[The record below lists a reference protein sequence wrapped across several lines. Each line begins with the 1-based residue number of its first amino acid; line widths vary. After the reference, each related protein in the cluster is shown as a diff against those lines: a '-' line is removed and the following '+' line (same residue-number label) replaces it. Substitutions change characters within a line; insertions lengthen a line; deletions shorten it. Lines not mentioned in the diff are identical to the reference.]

1 MLLSRRHRPA
11 GARWTT
17 RRKAAVSAI
26 TVVVSLTAGYGV
38 YSLQHYLSDSGS
50 TCLNAGLTVV
60 THEGP
65 TGECVGVTDGS
76 YLFNSSDAALVSVEA
91 KIKAED
97 QLVRASGKSY
107 VSVAYL
113 MPAAG
118 GVEEEVTF
126 DQQLEGAYAAQHAAN
141 SSGANIQG
149 GAPLVQLLIAS
160 GGVDADQYP
169 VVDVDIKNDVASQ
182 HLVAVAGIPIS
193 EDDTLTEVKD
203 LTADGIPVFGSNPTS
218 DAFDNITGFV
228 RVAPSNKQ
236 EIGAMLA
243 YIKPRYTRAFLIE
256 DTNQT
261 DIYDTSLTTAFLA
274 QFQDRTHSIVSTES
288 YDSDG
293 EVSGSDPVGQEVSNR
308 IGQMSS
314 DVCVSD
320 ADVVLFAGRVTA
332 LATLIGDLAS
342 RPCLNHHVTIVTGDD
357 ASGMPTGGTVAQ
369 GLASGVTLYYV
380 TESDPGEWA
389 SPEGTLM
396 MDGAN
401 EYAQARVGY
410 QEYAARVTGLFG
422 AAAAAGAD
430 TTMGYDAM
438 LTCISA
444 IHLAGEANPAAVTVN
459 SVSQELSALQGSRT
473 VFGASGPISMSG
485 IYTGTGAQ
493 GSNPVGKVVPIL
505 RLSAGGTLSFVD
517 LQQVPVGT
525 TGS

>member
-1 MLLSRRHRPA
+1 
-11 GARWTT
+11 
-17 RRKAAVSAI
+17 
-26 TVVVSLTAGYGV
+26 VVVLLAAGYGA

-50 TCLNAGLTVV
+50 TCLNAGLTIV
-60 THEGP
+60 THAGP
-65 TGECVGVTDGS
+65 AGECVGVTDGS
-76 YLFNSSDAALVSVEA
+76 YLFSPGDTALVSVEA

-107 VSVAYL
+107 VTVAYL

-126 DQQLEGAYAAQHAAN
+126 DEQLEGAYAAQYAAD
-141 SSGANIQG
+141 SGSANVQG

-160 GGVDADQYP
+160 SGVDANQYP
-169 VVDVDIKNDVASQ
+169 VVDADIENDVASQ

-193 EDDTLTEVKD
+193 EDDTLAEVKD

-256 DTNQT
+256 DTNPT

-274 QFQDRTHSIVSTES
+274 QFPDHTHSIVSIES

-293 EVSGSDPVGQEVSNR
+293 EVSVGDPVGQEVSNR

-314 DVCVSD
+314 DICVSD

-332 LATLIGDLAS
+332 LGTLVGDLAS
-342 RPCLNHHVTIVTGDD
+342 RPCLNHPVTIVTGDD

-389 SPEGTLM
+389 SPTGTLIV
-396 MDGAN
+396 GGTN
-401 EYAQARVGY
+401 EYARARVAY
-410 QEYAARVTGLFG
+410 HEYATEVTGLFG

-444 IHLAGEANPAAVTVN
+444 IHLAGGANPAAVTAAD
-459 SVSQELSALQGSRT
+459 VSQELSALQGSRT
-473 VFGASGPISMSG
+473 VFGASGPISLSG

-493 GSNPVGKVVPIL
+493 GSNPVEKVVPIL
-505 RLSAGGTLSFVD
+505 RLSAGGALTFVD
-517 LQQVPVGT
+517 LQQVPAGS